1 MKKYYR
7 FLSMFL
13 ALAMLLALCA
23 CGGSNASDDSSSPT
37 DTSSST
43 SEDASSSDQG
53 GDVTPDD
60 ADETPADA
68 IVLKL
73 GTTVNEQDSF
83 QVAAEK
89 FAELVK
95 ERTNGAYVIEIYPN
109 GALGDERTM
118 LESMQIGTLD
128 MGIITSGPFVNFVPE
143 MGVLDMP
150 FLFAS
155 NEEAYQILDGEVG
168 QELLD
173 KMENANLKG
182 LAYAERGFRNLTN
195 SVRPVET
202 ASDMSGLK
210 VRVMENEVY
219 TATFKALGVNA
230 VPMAWTEALT
240 ALQQET
246 IQGQENPVNV
256 IYSYQLWESQK
267 YVTLTRHAYASAII
281 TMSLSMFNNLPEDV
295 QVIFKEAAQEAAEYE
310 RNWVAENEA
319 DQLQALKDN
328 GMEVVETPD
337 MDSFKAAV
345 QSVYDQYPDY
355 ADYLARI
362 QDALA

>member
-1 MKKYYR
+1 MNKKLR
-7 FLSMFL
+7 FLSLFL
-13 ALAMLLALCA
+13 ALAMLFALAG
-23 CGGSNASDDSSSPT
+23 CGNSASPDNSSNP
-37 DTSSST
+37 
-43 SEDASSSDQG
+43 SEPSASSDQG
-53 GDVTPDD
+53 GNEPAPDAAVD
-60 ADETPADA
+60 AT
-68 IVLKL
+68 VLKL

-83 QVAAEK
+83 QIAAEK
-89 FAELVK
+89 FAELVN

-150 FLFAS
+150 FLFGS
-155 NEEAYQILDGEVG
+155 NEEAYKILDGEVG
-168 QELLD
+168 QELLG
-173 KMENANLKG
+173 KMEDANLKG

-195 SVRPVET
+195 SVRPVEN
-202 ASDMSGLK
+202 ASDISGLK

-219 TATFKALGVNA
+219 TATFKALDVNA
-230 VPMAWTEALT
+230 VPMAWTDALT
-240 ALQQET
+240 ALQQGT

-267 YVTLTRHAYASAII
+267 YVTMTRHAYASAII
-281 TMSLSMFNNLPEDV
+281 TMSLKLFDELPEDV
-295 QVIFKEAAQEAAEYE
+295 QMIFKQSAQEAAEYE

-362 QDALA
+362 QDTLA